1 MKKNK
6 IIRDLK
12 IYNFVM
18 SNIWQLITTI
28 LIGYVIGWALEKY
41 IGSEKNLY
49 MLFSLIIFI
58 SIGIANFFLALIK
71 RFKKIAK
78 KEEEDTEPKN
88 YIKYDDEEETNDQD

>member
-1 MKKNK
+1 MKRNK

-28 LIGYVIGWALEKY
+28 LVGFAIGWVLEKY

-58 SIGIANFFLALIK
+58 SIGIANFFIALYK
-71 RFKKIAK
+71 KFKKIADKEK
-78 KEEEDTEPKN
+78 KDDEPKN
-88 YIKYDDEEETNDQD
+88 YIKYDDEEQDDQD